1 MGNRGQG
8 KETGQVLAMLK
19 FLSRKTVA
27 ENSRFKIHFD
37 ELEGDGIHIKDY
49 LVATPKNFNKEGIS
63 GVGVLALYEGKVALL
78 RIHRHAVGGEVW
90 EIPRGFVDGEESSAV
105 AAMRELR
112 EETGLECDP
121 RDLISLGTVIPEAG
135 VMNAKIAVF
144 AATRCRMTDRR
155 EVELGFK
162 SLEFLEWDRALG
174 MADRSEIED
183 PCTIIAF
190 FRYKRTLGAKL

>member
-1 MGNRGQG
+1 
-8 KETGQVLAMLK
+8 MLK

-27 ENSRFKIHFD
+27 ENTRFKIHFD

-49 LVATPKNFNKEGIS
+49 LVAAPKSFNEEGIS
-63 GVGVLALYEGKVALL
+63 GVGVLALFEGKVALL
-78 RIHRHAVGGEVW
+78 RIHRHAVGGDVW
-90 EIPRGFVDGEESSAV
+90 EIPRGFVDGNESSV
-105 AAMRELR
+105 SAALRELR

-121 RDLISLGTVIPEAG
+121 QDLLALGTVLPEAG

-144 AATRCRMTDRR
+144 VATRCRMTEHR
-155 EVELGFK
+155 EAELGFK
-162 SLEFLEWDRALG
+162 SLEFLEWDRVLA